1 MSVDFSKPECRKIT
15 SEPLFGLCDDDNKS
29 PAYLDLANNAI
40 WIATVINVSEKE
52 ITFIAIDNCIEIFR
66 ENGDIESRCDVML
79 TSDICLYLVEL
90 KNKVSDWRSEGIE
103 QLEATIITLKNGESA
118 FYFSFRKRKAY
129 VANRRHLHFVK
140 AETDVMERFRDIH
153 RIRLYL
159 EATILIN

>member
-1 MSVDFSKPECRKIT
+1 MSTDFSKPECRRTTI
-15 SEPLFGLCDDDNKS
+15 EPLFGLCDDDDKL
-29 PAYLDLANNAI
+29 PAYIDIENDAI
-40 WIATVINVSEKE
+40 WIATVINVRQKE
-52 ITFIAIDNCIEIFR
+52 ITFTAIDNCIEVFR

-90 KNKVSDWRSEGIE
+90 KNKVSDWRSEGID
-103 QLEATIITLKNGESA
+103 QLEATITTLKNADSA

-129 VANRRHLHFVK
+129 VANRRHPHFVK
-140 AETDVMERFRDIH
+140 AQTDVMERFRDVH